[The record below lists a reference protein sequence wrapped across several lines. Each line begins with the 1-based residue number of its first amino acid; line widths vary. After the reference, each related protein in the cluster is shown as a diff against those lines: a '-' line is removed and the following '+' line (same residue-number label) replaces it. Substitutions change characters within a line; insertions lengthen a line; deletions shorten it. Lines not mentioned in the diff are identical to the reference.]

1 MSLPPRPIGSHVPV
15 SGGLVKGAFRVA
27 SGIGASALQV
37 FVGNPRGWALAH
49 GDPAQDHAFRDQCAE
64 AGFPAYVHTPY
75 LVNLGS
81 PTATTVR
88 RSLDSIAHNL
98 ARGHR
103 IGARG
108 VVVHTGSCVAQG
120 GFDQAMRQVREGLL
134 PLLDK
139 VPDDGPTLLLEPTAG
154 QGQSLCAGVDQL
166 PAYLDAL
173 ERHPRLG
180 ICLDTCHVFAAGA
193 PLDRRRGMTRTL
205 DTLVETIA
213 PVRLELVHANDSKD
227 PCGSFRDR
235 HERIGQGHIGEAA
248 FGELLRHPAVQGVPL
263 IVETPGGKDAWAEDI
278 ALLRRLAARKRRSR

>member
-49 GDPAQDHAFRDQCAE
+49 GDPAQDHAFRDQCAG

-139 VPDDGPTLLLEPTAG
+139 LPDDGPTLLLEPTAG

-235 HERIGQGHIGEAA
+235 HERIGQGHIGKAA

>member
-1 MSLPPRPIGSHVPV
+1 MSPPPRPIGSHVPV
-15 SGGLVKGAFRVA
+15 AGGLATGALGVA
-27 SGIGASALQV
+27 SEIGATALQV

-49 GDPAQDHAFRDQCAE
+49 GDPAEDRTFRERCAE
-64 AGFPAYVHTPY
+64 AGVPAYVHTPY

-81 PTATTVR
+81 PTATTVQ
-88 RSLDSIAHNL
+88 RSLDSVAHNL
-98 ARGHR
+98 ARGSG

-120 GFDQAMRQVREGLL
+120 GYDQAMRQVREGLL

-139 VPDDGPTLLLEPTAG
+139 LPDEGPTLLLEPTAG
-154 QGQSLCAGVDQL
+154 QGQSLCAGIDQL
-166 PAYLDAL
+166 PRYLDSL
-173 ERHPRLG
+173 ERHPKLG

-193 PLDRRRGMTRTL
+193 PLDRRGGMTRTL
-205 DTLVETIA
+205 DQLVETIA

-248 FGELLRHPAVQGVPL
+248 FGELLRHPAAQGVPL
-263 IVETPGGKDAWAEDI
+263 IVETPGGRDAWAEDI
-278 ALLRRLAARKRRSR
+278 TLLRRIAARKGRRR

>member
-1 MSLPPRPIGSHVPV
+1 VSLPPRPIGSHVPV
-15 SGGLVKGAFRVA
+15 AGSLAKGAFGNA
-27 SGIGASALQV
+27 CGIGATALQV
-37 FVGNPRGWALAH
+37 FVGNPRGWALTH
-49 GDPAQDHAFRDQCAE
+49 GDPADDRAFRDLCAE
-64 AGFPAYVHTPY
+64 AGWPAYVHTPY

-81 PTATTVR
+81 PTATTAQ
-88 RSLDSIAHNL
+88 RSVDTVAHNL
-98 ARGHR
+98 SRGHS

-108 VVVHTGSCVAQG
+108 VVVHTGSCVAEG

-134 PLLDK
+134 PVLDK
-139 VPDDGPTLLLEPTAG
+139 LPDDGPALLLEPTAG
-154 QGQSLCAGVDQL
+154 QGQSLCAGIDQL

-205 DTLVETIA
+205 DALVETIA

-235 HERIGQGHIGEAA
+235 HERIGQGYVGAAA
-248 FGELLRHPAVQGVPL
+248 FGELLRHPATQGVPL
-263 IVETPGGKDAWAEDI
+263 IVETPGGKNAWADDI
-278 ALLRRLAARKRRSR
+278 ALLRRIAARKRRSR

>member
-1 MSLPPRPIGSHVPV
+1 VSPPPRPIGSHVPV

-27 SGIGASALQV
+27 EGIGASALQV

-49 GDPAQDHAFRDQCAE
+49 GSPNEDHAFRDLCAD
-64 AGFPAYVHTPY
+64 AGFPVYVHTPY

-81 PTATTVR
+81 PTATTVQ

-98 ARGHR
+98 ARGNR

-120 GFDQAMRQVREGLL
+120 GFDQAMRQVRDGLL

-139 VPDDGPTLLLEPTAG
+139 LPDDGPTVLLEPTAG
-154 QGQSLCAGVDQL
+154 QGRSLCAGVDQL

-227 PCGSFRDR
+227 PRGSFRDR
-235 HERIGQGHIGEAA
+235 HERIGQGAIGEAA
-248 FGELLRHPAVQGVPL
+248 FGELLRHPAVQGVPV
-263 IVETPGGKDAWAEDI
+263 IVETPGGRDAWAEDI
-278 ALLRRLAARKRRSR
+278 ALLRRIAARKSRSR